1 MRSLLISNSY
11 GEQDE
16 LGFLN
21 RLTDGVV
28 LNAAKEIKT
37 GARYVKSIISQLR
50 HLGQVPADTLTEYL
64 WIFL

>member
-1 MRSLLISNSY
+1 MSNSY
-11 GEQDE
+11 GQKDE

-21 RLTDGVV
+21 RLTDEVV

-37 GARYVKSIISQLR
+37 GARYVKSISTQLR
-50 HLGQVPADTLTEYL
+50 QLNQVSADTPTEYL